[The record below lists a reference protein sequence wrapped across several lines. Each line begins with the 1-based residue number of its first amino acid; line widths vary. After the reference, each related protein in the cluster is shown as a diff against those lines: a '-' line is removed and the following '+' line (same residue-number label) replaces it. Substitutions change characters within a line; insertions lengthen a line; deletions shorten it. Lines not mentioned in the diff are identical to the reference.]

1 MAIKGYKGFDKDL
14 KCRGK
19 QYAVGETYE
28 ENGEIKCCRNGLH
41 FCENPLDVFGY
52 YPPADSKYCKVEGE
66 GAEDRYGDDS
76 KVAVSKLHV
85 SCKIGLSALI
95 GAGVKFALE
104 GVDWENKK
112 ESNTGYRSAA
122 TNTGY
127 QSAATNTGDRSAATN
142 TGYRSAATNT
152 GDQSAA
158 TNTGDQS
165 AATNTGHRS
174 AATNTGDRSA
184 ATNTGDRSAATNTG
198 DRSAATNTGDL
209 SAATV
214 EGNGSVA
221 VAIGYES
228 KARGCIG
235 CWIVVSEWVVS
246 DGYHIK
252 DVKCAKV
259 DGKKI
264 KANTFYRLKKGK
276 FVEAE

>member
-122 TNTGY
+122 TNTG
-127 QSAATNTGDRSAATN
+127 
-142 TGYRSAATNT
+142 
-152 GDQSAA
+152 
-158 TNTGDQS
+158 
-165 AATNTGHRS
+165 
-174 AATNTGDRSA
+174 
-184 ATNTGDRSAATNTG
+184 

>member
-152 GDQSAA
+152 GD
-158 TNTGDQS
+158 
-165 AATNTGHRS
+165 
-174 AATNTGDRSA
+174 
-184 ATNTGDRSAATNTG
+184 
-198 DRSAATNTGDL
+198 RSAATNTGDL